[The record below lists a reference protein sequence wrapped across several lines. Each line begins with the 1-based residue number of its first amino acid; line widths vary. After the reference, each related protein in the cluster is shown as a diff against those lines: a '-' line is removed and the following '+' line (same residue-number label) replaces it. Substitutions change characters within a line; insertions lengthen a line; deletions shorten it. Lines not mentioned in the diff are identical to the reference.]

1 MKKIVY
7 ISGPITGKKDY
18 VGTFERAE
26 EMLNSAGFIALNPAK
41 LPEGM
46 SNEQYMRINFAM
58 IDTADAV
65 LLLDGW
71 EMSRGASLECSYC
84 MYTQKPFGCTVE
96 SIRERLAD
104 PTEARAKLS
113 VLLSQLSV
121 AQLSELEEL
130 VMSLCAPESEASA

>member
-1 MKKIVY
+1 
-7 ISGPITGKKDY
+7 
-18 VGTFERAE
+18 
-26 EMLNSAGFIALNPAK
+26 MLNSAGFIALNPAK

-130 VMSLCAPESEASA
+130 VLSICAPESEASA